1 MKERIIKAWSDHYE
15 LVKNNLDSYGWYDG
29 RNDKVQK
36 TFEGLEITT
45 SSFYKIPSILLKPE
59 QAQEV
64 IQEVIEEPIQE
75 VIITENLPSK
85 AKKKTK
91 V

>member
-1 MKERIIKAWSDHYE
+1 MKERIIKAWGGYYE
-15 LVKNNLDSYGWYDG
+15 LIKNNLDSYGWYDG

-36 TFEGLEITT
+36 TFEGLEIT
-45 SSFYKIPSILLKPE
+45 SSMYYKIPSILLKAVEAPLFE
-59 QAQEV
+59 
-64 IQEVIEEPIQE
+64 EVIEDKKP
-75 VIITENLPSK
+75 PSK